1 MCGIAAIISQN
12 KNSIKIKNSTITNL
26 VNLLKSRGPDGTG
39 IWHDHNFEI
48 TMINTRL
55 ATQDKRT
62 IANQPNWSMDKS
74 IVSILNGEIY
84 NHNKLRKILIKL
96 GYQFDTLNDNEV
108 LANGYQEWGDELL
121 KKIEG
126 QFSLVIYNVV
136 NKSGIIARDPFGI
149 CPLYYTVLEGNL
161 IVSSTFQSILSL
173 PNISKKISKQ
183 SVYNFY
189 VSQTPNFHNV
199 FIDKIHS
206 FRPGDY
212 FKFEINKEFIKNR
225 FYKKKQSDFNILKN
239 ITKDEVTKKIQSLI
253 TNSIDLC
260 MQGDKEVG
268 IYLSGGIDSISLL
281 AYLSK
286 NYPNKKVKTFT
297 AGFIDIETKE
307 AIGENEYATSVAKI
321 YGSNHENIYIDQ
333 ETAINSLIFSDLP
346 QEGVIDIAIKK
357 LAEKARDKNVDVCLS
372 GEGADEIFLGYDH
385 YLAAIGI
392 LNEDFKWLQNDF
404 KIRDIYKNN
413 KPKKKQDITDYFIG
427 GGASIS
433 LDQNKNNINKS
444 IENIN
449 SVKNQIKQL
458 IYEIDNEEIKTNIS
472 QQLAYI
478 DYSLKVPN
486 NLMRRAERQSMGVG
500 VEMRFP
506 YLNSRLINYLYK
518 VPMNLKIGNAQE
530 TKSLLRNSLSGIL
543 PIDILKRPKSPFGLP
558 IARTKHYENS
568 KLSFKK
574 PAFNNI
580 FNVNYMMV
588 HSSITQGKLAKI
600 NFFKESYIRKL
611 LEPQK
616 NKSTC
621 FYDPILWRIWS
632 MSEWYQKNI

>member
-39 IWHDHNFEI
+39 IWHEHNFEI

-108 LANGYQEWGDELL
+108 LANGYQEWGDDLL

-183 SVYNFY
+183 SVYDFY
-189 VSQTPNFHNV
+189 VSQTPNFDNV

-212 FKFEINKEFIKNR
+212 FKFEINNEFIKNR

-260 MQGDKEVG
+260 IQGDKEVG

-286 NYPNKKVKTFT
+286 NYPNKKIKTFT

-321 YGSNHENIYIDQ
+321 YGSDHENIYIDQ
-333 ETAINSLIFSDLP
+333 ETAVNSLIFSDLP

-357 LAEKARDKNVDVCLS
+357 LAEKAKSKNVDVCLS
-372 GEGADEIFLGYDH
+372 GEGADEIFLAYDH
-385 YLAAIGI
+385 YLASIGM

-404 KIRDIYKNN
+404 KIRDTYKIN
-413 KPKKKQDITDYFIG
+413 KLRKKQDITDYFIG

-478 DYSLKVPN
+478 DYSKKVPN

-506 YLNSRLINYLYK
+506 YLSSRLINYLYK
-518 VPMNLKIGNAQE
+518 VPLSLKIGNAQE
-530 TKSLLRNSLSGIL
+530 TKSLLRDSLSGIL

-558 IARTKHYENS
+558 MARTKHYENS

>member
-189 VSQTPNFHNV
+189 VSQTPNFDNV

-385 YLAAIGI
+385 YLASIGM

-530 TKSLLRNSLSGIL
+530 TKSLLRDSLSGIL
-543 PIDILKRPKSPFGLP
+543 PVDILKRPKSPFGLP

>member
-1 MCGIAAIISQN
+1 MFIW
-12 KNSIKIKNSTITNL
+12 
-26 VNLLKSRGPDGTG
+26 RGC
-39 IWHDHNFEI
+39 WWN
-48 TMINTRL
+48 
-55 ATQDKRT
+55 
-62 IANQPNWSMDKS
+62 
-74 IVSILNGEIY
+74 
-84 NHNKLRKILIKL
+84 
-96 GYQFDTLNDNEV
+96 
-108 LANGYQEWGDELL
+108 
-121 KKIEG
+121 
-126 QFSLVIYNVV
+126 
-136 NKSGIIARDPFGI
+136 
-149 CPLYYTVLEGNL
+149 
-161 IVSSTFQSILSL
+161 
-173 PNISKKISKQ
+173 
-183 SVYNFY
+183 
-189 VSQTPNFHNV
+189 
-199 FIDKIHS
+199 
-206 FRPGDY
+206 
-212 FKFEINKEFIKNR
+212 
-225 FYKKKQSDFNILKN
+225 
-239 ITKDEVTKKIQSLI
+239 
-253 TNSIDLC
+253 
-260 MQGDKEVG
+260 
-268 IYLSGGIDSISLL
+268 
-281 AYLSK
+281 
-286 NYPNKKVKTFT
+286 
-297 AGFIDIETKE
+297 
-307 AIGENEYATSVAKI
+307 
-321 YGSNHENIYIDQ
+321 
-333 ETAINSLIFSDLP
+333 
-346 QEGVIDIAIKK
+346 
-357 LAEKARDKNVDVCLS
+357 
-372 GEGADEIFLGYDH
+372 FLGYDH

-574 PAFNNI
+574 PAFKNI
-580 FNVNYMMV
+580 FNINYMRV